1 MENSF
6 FALASYTL
14 PGKPAFAALTMGEYA
29 FEIAAAHAAYS
40 DSAWGRTGSLSAT
53 GSVLELLEDWNR
65 NFAVLQ
71 AMADFIREE
80 GPASD
85 RLQGAV
91 HLQARVRPLPPVLRP
106 SKILNCAANYSGHLA
121 EMRQYAQTGGNV
133 DAARV
138 YRGDKGTGQPYL
150 FLKAPSTLVGAKD
163 DIVMPA
169 LDSQLDWE
177 AELAVVI
184 GPVCRNV
191 TAANALDHVAGFMTF
206 NDVSCRDQLFREDR
220 PNFRTDWLSSKSYD
234 TFGPCG
240 PYLVPRAFVPNHGSL
255 RLLLKV
261 NGEVKQDGL
270 AGDMIY
276 SPEEQIEYASRR
288 MTLLPGDI
296 FATGTLAGV
305 GQGSGVFLKAGDIVE
320 TEVHGLGRQRNRVV
334 APPT

>member
-1 MENSF
+1 MEDSF
-6 FALASYTL
+6 FALASYSRKQ
-14 PGKPAFAALTMGEYA
+14 GPAFAALTIGEYA
-29 FEIAAAHAAYS
+29 FEVAATHAAYR
-40 DSAWGRTGSLSAT
+40 DSAWGRTGNLSAC
-53 GSVLELLEDWNR
+53 GSVLELLEDWSR

-85 RLQGAV
+85 RLRAAV
-91 HLQARVRPLPPVLRP
+91 DLQDRLRPLPPVLRP

-121 EMRQYAQTGGNV
+121 EMRQYTQTGGDV
-133 DAARV
+133 DPARI
-138 YRGDKGTGQPYL
+138 YRGDKAAGQPYL
-150 FLKAPSTLVGAKD
+150 FLKAPSSLAGAHD
-163 DIVMPA
+163 DIVMPSPE
-169 LDSQLDWE
+169 SQVDWE
-177 AELAVVI
+177 AELAVVM
-184 GPVCRNV
+184 GPHCRHV
-191 TAANALDHVAGFMTF
+191 AADKALEHVAGFMTF
-206 NDVSCRDQLFREDR
+206 NDVSCRDQLFRSDR

-234 TFGPCG
+234 SFGPCG
-240 PYLVPRAFVPNHGSL
+240 PYFVPRAFVPNHAAL

-261 NGEVKQDGL
+261 NGEIKQDGL

-305 GQGSGVFLKAGDIVE
+305 GQSNGVFLKPGDIVE

-334 APPT
+334 AG

>member
-1 MENSF
+1 MEHSF
-6 FALASYTL
+6 FALASY
-14 PGKPAFAALTMGEYA
+14 GHGHRPAFAALTIGEYA
-29 FEIAAAHAAYS
+29 FEIAATHAAYRQ
-40 DSAWGRTGSLSAT
+40 SAWGRAGTLSAT
-53 GSVLELLEDWNR
+53 GSVLELLEDWSR

-85 RLQGAV
+85 RLAAAV
-91 HLQARVRPLPPVLRP
+91 HLQDGLRPLPPVLRP

-121 EMRQYAQTGGNV
+121 EMRQYTQTGGDV
-133 DAARV
+133 DPARV
-138 YRGDKGTGQPYL
+138 YRGDKATSQPYL
-150 FLKAPSTLVGAKD
+150 FLKAPSSLAGAND
-163 DIVMPA
+163 DIVMPTPQ
-169 LDSQLDWE
+169 SQLDWE

-184 GPVCRNV
+184 GPACRNV
-191 TAANALDHVAGFMTF
+191 SADKALEHIAGFMTF
-206 NDVSCRDQLFREDR
+206 NDVSCRDQLFRADR

-234 TFGPCG
+234 SFGPCG
-240 PYLVPRAFVPNHGSL
+240 PYFVPRAFVPNHAAL

-261 NGEVKQDGL
+261 NGEIKQDGL

-305 GQGSGVFLKAGDIVE
+305 GQS
-320 TEVHGLGRQRNRVV
+320 
-334 APPT
+334 